1 MTFDRKDI
9 PAIADDYVLGL
20 LEASDAEAIEAAME
34 RDGEL
39 RAAIAK
45 SRERFL
51 PLDTGVEPAAV
62 NGELWNNIESRL
74 LPQEKSTTNRPI
86 RTANDNKRNRW
97 RSIAISAIAATVVLA
112 AGLTFSLTRTAEPLV
127 IAVLL
132 NEAGEVQAVVEDFG
146 NEKATVRM
154 LADFA
159 VPQDKTIQLWTLPSR
174 EVGPVSL
181 GLIDGVRSARLEGP
195 ALPIPRSDQ
204 LYEITLEQAGGSP
217 TGRPTGP
224 ILAKGFARMPR

>member
-74 LPQEKSTTNRPI
+74 PPQDKSTANRPI

-112 AGLTFSLTRTAEPLV
+112 AGLTFSLTRTTEPLV

-146 NEKATVRM
+146 NEKATLRM

-195 ALPIPRSDQ
+195 VLPTPRSDQ

>member
-1 MTFDRKDI
+1 MKFDRKDI
-9 PAIADDYVLGL
+9 PDLADDYVLGL
-20 LEASDAEAIEAAME
+20 LDALEAEAIEAALVH
-34 RDGEL
+34 DAAL
-39 RAAIAK
+39 RAAVSR

-51 PLDTGVEPAAV
+51 PLDTTVEPVAIKDD
-62 NGELWNNIESRL
+62 LWEKIETRL
-74 LPQEKSTTNRPI
+74 LPQTGAAYGTSPK
-86 RTANDNKRNRW
+86 TANDNRSNSW
-97 RSIAISAIAATVVLA
+97 RGIALSAIAASLLLA
-112 AGLTFSLTRTAEPLV
+112 TGLAFSLTRPTDPLV

-132 NEAGEVQAVVEDFG
+132 DENGQVKAVVEDFG

-159 VPQDKTIQLWTLPSR
+159 VPRDKTIQLWTLPSK

-181 GLIDGVRSARLEGP
+181 GLIEGVRSAKLEGP
-195 ALPIPRSDQ
+195 ALPAPRSDQ